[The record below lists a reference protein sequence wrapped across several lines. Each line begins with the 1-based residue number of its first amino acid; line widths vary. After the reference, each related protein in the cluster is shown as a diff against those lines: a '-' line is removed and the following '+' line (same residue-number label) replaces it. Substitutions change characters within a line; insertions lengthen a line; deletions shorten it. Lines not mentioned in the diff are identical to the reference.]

1 MENLIFKDLNLSKE
15 IQKAIGEMG
24 FEEATPIQSLA
35 IPHIFAGEDIIGQ
48 AQTGT
53 GKTCAFG
60 IPAIEMLDMEL
71 KGVQVLILCPTRELA
86 IQVSEELKVVS
97 KYKKNV
103 LTLPIYGGQSIDRQI
118 LALKK
123 NPQII
128 IGTPGRVMDHMR
140 RRTLKLE
147 HLKMIILDEA
157 DEMLN
162 MGFREDIDTI
172 LEDIPAGRQT
182 LLFSA
187 TMAKEILEITKKY
200 QKNPVHVQAVHKA
213 LTVPLIDQFYI
224 EVRESSKLELLS
236 RLIDANNITLGLVFC
251 NTKRKVDELT
261 TNLQTRGYSAEALHG
276 DMKQSERD
284 RVMNKFRK
292 GSIEILVA
300 TDVAARGIDVNDIEA
315 VFNYDIPNDEEYYV
329 HRIGRTGRAGK
340 TGISYS
346 FIFGR
351 EIFKLRDIMRYT
363 KSEIRQIHPP
373 TVSDITDRKMEAAAD
388 KIKAL
393 LLEGTYSKYN
403 TYIEKIMEE
412 SNEKE
417 FDAQEKYITS
427 LDIASALFKL
437 AFDEID
443 ARSYESDL
451 DQEVASAGRLMT
463 RLFMNVGTLDNIQ
476 PSNIV
481 SGIASAAAISGKM
494 IGSIDIHK
502 EYSFVEVPAEHAD
515 AIIAAMTSF
524 THRGRKVSFEKA
536 AGRQEPGSGS
546 KSGGSGSKYGG
557 SGGGRSGGPGTR
569 FGGSG
574 SGRSGGTS
582 SGRSGG
588 YNSGPRSGGSNS
600 NAKYGGSGSK
610 ASGEFGSRPSGSG
623 SGPRPSGSGPRPG
636 GSAPRPGGDSDS
648 RSGSSDS
655 KGKRPFKDYGKK

>member
-1 MENLIFKDLNLSKE
+1 MENLFFKDLNLSKE

-60 IPAIEMLDMEL
+60 IPAIEMLDMDL

-103 LTLPIYGGQSIDRQI
+103 MTLPIYGGQSIDRQI

-147 HLKMIILDEA
+147 NLKMIILDEA

-172 LEDIPAGRQT
+172 LEDIPAERQT

-200 QKNPVHVQAVHKA
+200 QRNPIHVQAVHKA

-300 TDVAARGIDVNDIEA
+300 TDVAARGIDVNNIEA

-329 HRIGRTGRAGK
+329 HRVGRTGRAGK

-363 KSEIRQIHPP
+363 KSEITQIHPP
-373 TVSDITDRKMEAAAD
+373 TVSDITDHKMEAAAD

-393 LLEGTYSKYN
+393 LIEGSYSKYN
-403 TYIEKIMEE
+403 TYIERIMEE
-412 SNEKE
+412 SNDKE

-443 ARSYESDL
+443 SRSYESDL
-451 DQEVASAGRLMT
+451 DKEVASAGRIMT
-463 RLFMNVGTLDNIQ
+463 RLFMNIGTLDNIQ

-481 SGIASAAAISGKM
+481 QGIASSASISGKM
-494 IGSIDIHK
+494 IGAIDIHK

-515 AIIAAMTSF
+515 AIIAAMTDF

-536 AGRQEPGSGS
+536 AGRQESGS
-546 KSGGSGSKYGG
+546 NSRSGGSGSG
-557 SGGGRSGGPGTR
+557 SKSGGPGTR

-574 SGRSGGTS
+574 SGSRS
-582 SGRSGG
+582 SGYGSG
-588 YNSGPRSGGSNS
+588 SRSGGSGS
-600 NAKYGGSGSK
+600 GGSRFGADS
-610 ASGEFGSRPSGSG
+610 GSRSSG
-623 SGPRPSGSGPRPG
+623 
-636 GSAPRPGGDSDS
+636 S
-648 RSGSSDS
+648 RSGADSGSRSGGSRSGADSGSRSGGSRSGGSDS
-655 KGKRPFKDYGKK
+655 KGKRPFKDYNKK